1 MVTAEQQIFSSFIQ
15 VKTEVGPNFPSGAQ
29 DDEIFI
35 IANMHF
41 GSLSGKNL
49 LERMWK

>member
-1 MVTAEQQIFSSFIQ
+1 MQKLNLIFQHVSTA
-15 VKTEVGPNFPSGAQ
+15 AQ
-29 DDEIFI
+29 DDEIFV

-41 GSLSGKNL
+41 GRVSGKNL